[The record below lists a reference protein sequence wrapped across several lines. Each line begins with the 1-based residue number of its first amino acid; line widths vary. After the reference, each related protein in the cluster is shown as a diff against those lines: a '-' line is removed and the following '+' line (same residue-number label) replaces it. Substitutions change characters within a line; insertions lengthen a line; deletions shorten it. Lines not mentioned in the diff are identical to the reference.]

1 MVLIELF
8 VLKLALD
15 GILQNAKE
23 IEQKN
28 NLRQMERDLKSQLS
42 QLVIDYHKGI
52 IDQNTYNKKEY
63 EILSNLSKI
72 PKQYNVS

>member
-8 VLKLALD
+8 VLKMAFS

-23 IEQKN
+23 MEYKQK
-28 NLRQMERDLKSQLS
+28 LRQKERDLKSQLS
-42 QLVIDYHKGI
+42 QLVIDYNKGI
-52 IDQNTYNKKEY
+52 IDQDVYNQREN

-72 PKQYNVS
+72 PKQYNV